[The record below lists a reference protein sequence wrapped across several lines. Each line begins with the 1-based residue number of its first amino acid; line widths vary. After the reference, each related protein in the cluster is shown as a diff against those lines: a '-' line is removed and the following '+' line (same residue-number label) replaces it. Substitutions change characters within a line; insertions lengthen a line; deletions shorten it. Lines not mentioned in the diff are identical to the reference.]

1 VHKERKIGSIGLP
14 LADTDCKIVD
24 IEDSE
29 KEMPL
34 GEAGELCI
42 KGPQVM
48 KGYWNMAAETDL
60 AIKDG
65 WLYTGDIAR
74 IDEDGYF
81 YIVDRKKDMIIS
93 EGFNIYPN
101 EIDEVVLKHPKV
113 FDAAAVGMPDRLRGE
128 KVMLYVVLK
137 EGEVAGQEEI
147 VGFCRE
153 NLAKYKVPKKVE
165 FRKELPKTPVGK
177 VLRRVLREEAIKG
190 EG

>member
-1 VHKERKIGSIGLP
+1 MR
-14 LADTDCKIVD
+14 LAFILIISSVLLGCNQTNKNTYPATSVAM
-24 IEDSE
+24 ELKQVSE
-29 KEMPL
+29 HVYYVQGK
-34 GEAGELCI
+34 AGI
-42 KGPQVM
+42 P
-48 KGYWNMAAETDL
+48 
-60 AIKDG
+60 
-65 WLYTGDIAR
+65 
-74 IDEDGYF
+74 IDNEGF
-81 YIVDRKKDMIIS
+81 IYIVDRKKDMIIS